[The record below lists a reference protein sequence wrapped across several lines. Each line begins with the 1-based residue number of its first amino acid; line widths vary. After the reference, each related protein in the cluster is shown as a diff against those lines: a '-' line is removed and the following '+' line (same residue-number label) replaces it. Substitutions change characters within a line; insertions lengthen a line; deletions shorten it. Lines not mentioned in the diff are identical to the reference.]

1 MRQRQPSLLDSLPF
15 NNQELLEQRAVEY
28 LDLSFLKQNQKTQK
42 ELGKTFYQIA
52 QLIDKLNP
60 TSIPPHF
67 NVITGSERPFLLPE
81 LKGDNLPIFIAG
93 DRQGILW
100 VRPVYVVNGLK
111 QAQTARDGNA
121 DNITPTDITAI
132 DVASFLYGFD
142 GTDWDRLRTI
152 VDNADNLVAGNP
164 GHLGVMAKL
173 LGFDGSTYDR
183 LQSGGNASDAQAT
196 TAAGVLKTLAHLM
209 GWNGTTWDRNRSGAN
224 DGSGLSTV
232 TTGVQFSNA
241 FIHGVNTAGTSWA
254 RLLHAPSNSDALGVD
269 SGGMLKTVTEIFAF
283 NGTSWDRLR
292 SGANNAD
299 ALAVSTLGNINSN
312 GFLRV
317 FNGTTWDRLRSG
329 GTDLETQAYET
340 LGNAHVVGYNFLDNG
355 ASWDRA
361 RSMSEANQAAAS
373 GTSGNRGSSLVAMHG
388 NWSIL
393 NFPATNTAATATRAA
408 DAAGRRHVLTSLHF
422 SVTGAAAAPAAIIQ
436 CVIRDGAAGAGTI
449 IWSGVL
455 AAPAATAAEISLG
468 NLSIVGSANTA
479 LTIEFTGASGA
490 GTQQSVSA
498 SGYTTT
504 IS

>member
-1 MRQRQPSLLDSLPF
+1 MQPQKPTSLLDSLPF
-15 NNQELLEQRAVEY
+15 NNQELLDQRAVEY

-60 TSIPPHF
+60 TGIPPHF
-67 NVITGSERPFLLPE
+67 NVITGSERPLLLPE

-196 TAAGVLKTLAHLM
+196 TAAGVLKNLSHLM
-209 GWNGTTWDRNRSGAN
+209 GFNGSTWDRLLASGN
-224 DGSGLSTV
+224 NID
-232 TTGVQFSNA
+232 
-241 FIHGVNTAGTSWA
+241 A
-254 RLLHAPSNSDALGVD
+254 RVPRGDLILQTYNFMS
-269 SGGMLKTVTEIFAF
+269 AF
-283 NGTSWDRLR
+283 NGTNWDRLR

-299 ALAVSTLGNINSN
+299 ALAVSTLGNLNSN
-312 GFLRV
+312 SFLRV

-329 GTDLETQAYET
+329 GTDTETQAYET
-340 LGNAHVVGYNFLDNG
+340 LGNLHTVGYHYLDNG

-361 RSMSEANQAAAS
+361 RSCSNSNLAAAA
-373 GTSGNRGSSLVAMHG
+373 GTTGNRGSTSVAMHG
-388 NWSIL
+388 NWSIF

-422 SVTGAAAAPAAIIQ
+422 SVTGAAAAAAGIVQ
-436 CVIRDGAAGAGTI
+436 CVVRDGATGVGTV

-455 AAPAATAAEISLG
+455 AAPTAGASEISLG
-468 NLSIVGSANTA
+468 NLSIVGSVNTA
-479 LTIEFTGASGA
+479 LTIEFAGASGA
-490 GTQQSVSA
+490 GTQQSVTA
-498 SGYTTT
+498 TGYTSTV
-504 IS
+504 S

>member
-1 MRQRQPSLLDSLPF
+1 MQPQKPTSLLDSLPF
-15 NNQELLEQRAVEY
+15 NNQELLDQRAVEY

-60 TSIPPHF
+60 TGIPPHF
-67 NVITGSERPFLLPE
+67 NVITGSERPLLLPE

-173 LGFDGSTYDR
+173 LGFDGTTYDR

-196 TAAGVLKTLAHLM
+196 TASGVLKILSHLL
-209 GWNGTTWDRNRSGAN
+209 GWNGTTWDRIA
-224 DGSGLSTV
+224 STGNNASAVPNV
-232 TTGVQFSNA
+232 TTGVLQVNA
-241 FIHGVNTAGTSWA
+241 HLMGSNTAGTNWSKILNLGSSA
-254 RLLHAPSNSDALGVD
+254 DAQSAFSSSLLGSISHS
-269 SGGMLKTVTEIFAF
+269 MLF
-283 NGTSWDRLR
+283 NG
-292 SGANNAD
+292 A
-299 ALAVSTLGNINSN
+299 
-312 GFLRV
+312 
-317 FNGTTWDRLRSG
+317 TWDRWRSG
-329 GTDLETQAYET
+329 GTSLETQAYET
-340 LGNAHVVGYNFLDNG
+340 LGNAHMVGYNYLDNG

-361 RSMSEANQAAAS
+361 RSMSQANQAAAA
-373 GTSGNRGSSLVAMHG
+373 GTSGNRGSTLVAMHG

-422 SVTGAAAAPAAIIQ
+422 SVTGAPAAAAGIVQ
-436 CVIRDGAAGAGTI
+436 CVVRDGATGVGTI

-455 AAPAATAAEISLG
+455 AAPTADASEISLG
-468 NLSIVGSANTA
+468 NLSIVGSVNTA
-479 LTIEFTGASGA
+479 LTIEFAGASGA

-498 SGYTTT
+498 TGYTTT
-504 IS
+504 VS